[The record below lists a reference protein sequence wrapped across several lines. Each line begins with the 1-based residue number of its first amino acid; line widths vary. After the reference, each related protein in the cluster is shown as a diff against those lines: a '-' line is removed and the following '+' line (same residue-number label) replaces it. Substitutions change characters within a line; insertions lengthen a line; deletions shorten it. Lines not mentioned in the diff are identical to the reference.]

1 MKLATINYIDNGRQ
15 FLLLHRNKKTNDIH
29 EGKYI
34 SVGGKFELGETPEEC
49 AIREIYEETGLVVNK
64 LDLKGIITYPH
75 FDKTGEDWYCF
86 VYRVSDYIGELKT
99 VCDEGTLVWVDY
111 NQILSYPTW
120 EGDYIHLKWILE
132 ERGMF
137 SAKFIYQEEKLQEYD
152 VVFYN

>member
-1 MKLATINYIDNGRQ
+1 MKLATINYIDNGSQ
-15 FLLLHRNKKTNDIH
+15 FLLLHRNKKLNDIH

-49 AIREIYEETGLVVNK
+49 AVREIYEETGLVVNK

-75 FDKTGEDWYCF
+75 FDKAGEDWYCF
-86 VYRVSDYIGELKT
+86 VYRVSDYSGSLKA

-111 NQILSYPTW
+111 DEILSYPTW

-132 ERGMF
+132 EQGIF
-137 SAKFIYQEEKLQEYD
+137 SARFIYKEDKLQEYD
-152 VVFYN
+152 VVFYS